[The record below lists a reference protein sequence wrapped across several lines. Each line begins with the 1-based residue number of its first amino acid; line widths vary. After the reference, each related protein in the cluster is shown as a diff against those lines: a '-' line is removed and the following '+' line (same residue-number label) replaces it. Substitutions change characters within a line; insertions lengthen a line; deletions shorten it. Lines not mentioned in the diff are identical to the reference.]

1 MCMWRRMKISKWFI
15 ADAVSFEHMANS
27 GPGTNFVTTTAT
39 PHLDGKHVVF
49 GHVVEGME
57 IVQVIETTK
66 TGDSDIPVVNVVISD
81 CGQLPADY
89 TPPSSSNTT
98 IMTTTT

>member
-1 MCMWRRMKISKWFI
+1 
-15 ADAVSFEHMANS
+15 MANS

-39 PHLDGKHVVF
+39 PHLDDKHHVVL

-66 TGDSDIPVVNVVISD
+66 TGYSDKPVVNVVISD
-81 CGQLPADY
+81 CGQLPGDH

-98 IMTTTT
+98 MTTTT